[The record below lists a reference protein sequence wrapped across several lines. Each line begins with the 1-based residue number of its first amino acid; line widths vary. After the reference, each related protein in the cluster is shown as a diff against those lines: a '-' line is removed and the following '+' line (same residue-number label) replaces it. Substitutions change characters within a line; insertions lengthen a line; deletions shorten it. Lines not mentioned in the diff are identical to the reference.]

1 MTIILI
7 LIVFAVGFM
16 IGKFLTFNE
25 AYSEDDLNEF
35 ATFVHRNSKD
45 IERWKVFH
53 LTKEAIIKRQ
63 YNV

>member
-35 ATFVHRNSKD
+35 ATFVHRNY